1 MADSRVIPYDR
12 QSRVLQRYKFLGDI
26 PWAMPGK
33 PAWQEFIHNNT
44 YIEVNFCLSLNILS
58 ITYSSEKEPLDLDH
72 NSRE

>member
-33 PAWQEFIHNNT
+33 A
-44 YIEVNFCLSLNILS
+44 SLARIY
-58 ITYSSEKEPLDLDH
+58 T
-72 NSRE
+72 